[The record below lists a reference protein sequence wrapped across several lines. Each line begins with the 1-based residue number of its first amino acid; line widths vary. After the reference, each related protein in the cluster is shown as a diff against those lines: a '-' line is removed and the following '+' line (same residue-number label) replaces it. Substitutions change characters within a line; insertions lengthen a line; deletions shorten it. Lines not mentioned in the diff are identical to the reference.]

1 MESNEKMPSPIYY
14 VTLEKD
20 LKAIE
25 INHFDDLEQ
34 AIGLAMSL
42 HKVCVS
48 NLIISVA
55 SDRENILTLRFC
67 RTESK

>member
-1 MESNEKMPSPIYY
+1 MESIEKTIPPIYY

-34 AIGLAMSL
+34 AVGLAMSL
-42 HKVCVS
+42 HKICVP
-48 NLIISVA
+48 NLVISVA

-67 RTESK
+67 RKDLK